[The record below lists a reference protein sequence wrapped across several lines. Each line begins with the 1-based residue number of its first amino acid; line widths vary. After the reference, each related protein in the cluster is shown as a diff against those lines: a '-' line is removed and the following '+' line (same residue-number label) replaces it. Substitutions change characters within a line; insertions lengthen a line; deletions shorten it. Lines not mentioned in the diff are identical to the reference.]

1 MNKKTVRAGIVGAG
15 FSASFHF
22 EAIEKV
28 HGVNVEIKGV
38 YALEG
43 AQAYAEKHEI
53 AVYDSLERLL
63 DDVDVIH
70 CCATASAH
78 EPIAIAALERNKFA
92 IVEKPLTGFF
102 GDGSENFNGETFP
115 KEKAQKEALASI
127 ERMLKAEKKSK
138 GRILYAENWI
148 YAPSVQK
155 EREIIE
161 KTGAQVLWIHAEEA
175 HSGSH
180 AKTYA
185 YWKYLRRRRHDRQG
199 LPPADG
205 GPVPQ
210 ARRGQGPQ
218 RQAHSAQDRHRPHPR
233 PDADAELPRRGPHP
247 VQLLRH

>member
-53 AVYDSLERLL
+53 AAYDSLERLL

-78 EPIAIAALERNKFA
+78 ESIAIAALERNKFA

-127 ERMLKAEKKSK
+127 ERMLRAEKKSQ

-161 KTGAQVLWIHAEEA
+161 KTGCADPLDSCGRSPLRLARQDLCVLEVF
-175 HSGSH
+175 
-180 AKTYA
+180 
-185 YWKYLRRRRHDRQG
+185 RRRGHDRQG
-199 LPPADG
+199 LPPPDG

-210 ARRGQGPQ
+210 ARRGQGPR
-218 RQAHSAQDRHRPHPR
+218 RQAHSAQEPSPPASTR
-233 PDADAELPRRGPHP
+233 
-247 VQLLRH
+247 